1 MNMTKPDSLYN
12 QGMKLLLH
20 SKIASQR
27 RNIEWY
33 RGGRCISYYRNQV
46 QRKGFTFYTLTFTID
61 SKYNNDEIYI
71 AADYPYT
78 YSFMLQQMRGWCCQ
92 KTKQKAQSKILFKT
106 SAGNDSP
113 MIIITNYNSTE
124 EEVNERQAIFFTG
137 RVHPGY

>member
-1 MNMTKPDSLYN
+1 MTKPDSLYN

-33 RGGRCISYYRNQV
+33 RGGRFISYYKNKI

-78 YSFMLQQMRGWCCQ
+78 YSFLLQQIRGWCCQ
-92 KTKQKAQSKILFKT
+92 RNKPKARSTILCKT
-106 SAGNDSP
+106 SAGNDFP
-113 MIIITNYNSTE
+113 IKKNNLVKNLLQ
-124 EEVNERQAIFFTG
+124 VNVSLPQTQSINQDVIG
-137 RVHPGY
+137 